1 MNIVEKIKSLLQE
14 AELYRSQ
21 SLLNESRVK
30 YETARDLIEK
40 NEQLKGREKI
50 LASLLKKLDSL
61 NEYIEKVEKADQN
74 PELSADVQEIIKEK
88 FAFTTNTEEGALEGA
103 MALAKFGQHKAALKE
118 FNELIKTESNR
129 IVAAKNI
136 VRCHMSLEAYDDI
149 VKQHQ
154 EWTSGDLFSAD
165 QLENLRVFI
174 NSMLSK
180 KGVENTIPSPE
191 AVPSEIEAPELE
203 VLELEVPEI
212 ETAGEEPPSI
222 EIPGIEIPGI
232 DIPGIE
238 IPGGD
243 DHGLTAEDL
252 ADVNAIGITLEEG
265 PHAGKLVELE
275 ISFHSGTELTVII
288 PEKEK
293 EMAGILKPGYDLK
306 DVQFYTPFAMLAGD
320 CQVESNTKIGTGPK
334 RGDFSLDLRVKTG

>member
-21 SLLNESRVK
+21 SLLNESKVK

-61 NEYIEKVEKADQN
+61 NAYIEKVEKADQN
-74 PELSADVQEIIKEK
+74 PELSADVQEIIKAK
-88 FAFTTNTEEGALEGA
+88 FAFTTNKEEGALEGA

-118 FNELIKTESNR
+118 FNELIKIESNR

-136 VRCHMSLEAYDDI
+136 VRCHISLETYGDI

-154 EWTSGDLFSAD
+154 EWASGELFSAD

-180 KGVENTIPSPE
+180 KGVENTIPPPE
-191 AVPSEIEAPELE
+191 GAPTEIEAPELE

-212 ETAGEEPPSI
+212 ETAGGEPPSI

-232 DIPGIE
+232 EMPGD
-238 IPGGD
+238 D

-252 ADVNAIGITLEEG
+252 DDVNAIGITLEEG
-265 PHAGKLVELE
+265 PLAGKLVELE

-293 EMAGILKPGYDLK
+293 EMADILKPGYDLK